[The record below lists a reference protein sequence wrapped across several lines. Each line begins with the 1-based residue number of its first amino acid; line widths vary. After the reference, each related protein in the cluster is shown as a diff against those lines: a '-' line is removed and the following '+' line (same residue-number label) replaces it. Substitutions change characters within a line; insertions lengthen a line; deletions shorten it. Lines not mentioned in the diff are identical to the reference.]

1 LNAMQEEVAWL
12 KERALHNKAGAI
24 ERYFLQNDKMIKQA
38 YIHEWHV
45 FAHMMRKIREVD
57 GVHFARQQD
66 AAYLQAV
73 LADLKNRRLH
83 DKAAN
88 LERFFMCNDR
98 LTKQAFIHEWLHFT
112 KEQRKLHEIDGVH
125 YGRQQDIDALQ
136 AEIARLK
143 EARLHDKRRSLER
156 LFYQND
162 KEMLH
167 VYMHEW
173 RAFMRNMRHVREA
186 DGHREVVKGVEHRL
200 AVAEALIKHLGGQI
214 MDFGVNVPS
223 PSFEPEPENAG
234 EASYLKQKL
243 RDLLNGREIVTKP
256 QPPPQQRTIEMASP
270 RQVRS
275 IVQEQ
280 PMAVYSTPSLE
291 KTTRPSIAAETP
303 VITQPA
309 TMQTSVR
316 MQGMAPQLQTP
327 QMIQPVGMN
336 TGFDLRNPGV
346 NVGAMQIIRRDLPT
360 AQHGAIDRVEQI
372 RQR

>member
-1 LNAMQEEVAWL
+1 
-12 KERALHNKAGAI
+12 
-24 ERYFLQNDKMIKQA
+24 
-38 YIHEWHV
+38 
-45 FAHMMRKIREVD
+45 
-57 GVHFARQQD
+57 
-66 AAYLQAV
+66 
-73 LADLKNRRLH
+73 
-83 DKAAN
+83 
-88 LERFFMCNDR
+88 
-98 LTKQAFIHEWLHFT
+98 
-112 KEQRKLHEIDGVH
+112 
-125 YGRQQDIDALQ
+125 
-136 AEIARLK
+136 
-143 EARLHDKRRSLER
+143 
-156 LFYQND
+156 
-162 KEMLH
+162 
-167 VYMHEW
+167 
-173 RAFMRNMRHVREA
+173 MRNMRHVREA